1 MVKKLVKV
9 CSHSSSADLTSI
21 WRIFLK
27 KNFKFLIWRR
37 FEIFT
42 KNYHLKLVGTPCRHV
57 LIIFFKIAAIVTAF
71 GGGKSL
77 EFSRFKELSHQYKE
91 DQIDSS
97 TYLANCNALLSND
110 VGKLESF
117 MADLIVLL
125 PQIRKQ
131 QVGHLL
137 KFLTFFLLF

>member
-1 MVKKLVKV
+1 M
-9 CSHSSSADLTSI
+9 S
-21 WRIFLK
+21 
-27 KNFKFLIWRR
+27 
-37 FEIFT
+37 
-42 KNYHLKLVGTPCRHV
+42 
-57 LIIFFKIAAIVTAF
+57 AF

-131 QVGHLL
+131 QVDHLL

>member
-1 MVKKLVKV
+1 M
-9 CSHSSSADLTSI
+9 
-21 WRIFLK
+21 
-27 KNFKFLIWRR
+27 
-37 FEIFT
+37 
-42 KNYHLKLVGTPCRHV
+42 
-57 LIIFFKIAAIVTAF
+57 
-71 GGGKSL
+71 

-137 KFLTFFLLF
+137 FNILSSFLTDLFHFAAIIQRFCSKISRIEGLVFPAKL